1 MEGAMHRFQVMY
13 ETNGEKKWTQV
24 GAYSDVG
31 ARMKV
36 EADHPERKVISVL
49 MDMPAE
55 RPPRPIQ

>member
-1 MEGAMHRFQVMY
+1 MHRFQVMY

-24 GAYSDVG
+24 GACSDVG